1 MHEYSIATEIY
12 DSAIKVA
19 EENHATAV
27 SAIELE
33 IGELAMI
40 NCDQLTFCME
50 SIVKGTLFE
59 DAELKISEI
68 KAEIRCGCGYT
79 GKAADD
85 SMLSYLICPQCNTPA
100 ELIRGREIIIRE
112 ITICT

>member
-12 DSAIKVA
+12 DSAIRVA
-19 EENHATAV
+19 EENHATSV

-59 DAELKISEI
+59 GAKLKISEI
-68 KAEIRCGCGYT
+68 KAEIRCGYT

-100 ELIRGREIIIRE
+100 ELIRGREIPIRE